1 MKLWIR
7 LESNEY
13 TGNLIKSVEEEY
25 KRELL
30 EENID
35 KNKNDGLTQK
45 KKKKKKYQDKSLL
58 LEIKEL
64 YQLFNIEKFDT
75 NNIKMIENSLNEIE
89 NVYES
94 EIIHFNC

>member
-1 MKLWIR
+1 MFK
-7 LESNEY
+7 Y
-13 TGNLIKSVEEEY
+13 
-25 KRELL
+25 
-30 EENID
+30 
-35 KNKNDGLTQK
+35 LTFYNNQDQYQ
-45 KKKKKKYQDKSLL
+45 YQDNSLL

>member
-1 MKLWIR
+1 VFK
-7 LESNEY
+7 Y
-13 TGNLIKSVEEEY
+13 
-25 KRELL
+25 
-30 EENID
+30 
-35 KNKNDGLTQK
+35 LTFYNNQDQYQ
-45 KKKKKKYQDKSLL
+45 YQDNSLL